1 MHMRDRQ
8 PPSPFRGGPISF
20 KTYKRGP
27 SANPSTKREM
37 LSVKIVMFFWK
48 ITARFGIAA
57 DTTLLPKA
65 MHSVA
70 IAAVAVMVLWVVQV
84 RCISKVSS
92 TVDARIVGR
101 AKAHSGDNFGTH
113 HFLVRLQF
121 CGFLGSP
128 SAQRTI
134 YGESCV
140 PAPSNSQAELS
151 RSAFSFAM
159 SCESAVDN
167 RCSSLSIVSSW

>member
-1 MHMRDRQ
+1 MVM
-8 PPSPFRGGPISF
+8 SFR
-20 KTYKRGP
+20 
-27 SANPSTKREM
+27 
-37 LSVKIVMFFWK
+37 KIAAK
-48 ITARFGIAA
+48 FGIAA

-70 IAAVAVMVLWVVQV
+70 IAAMAVMVLRMVQV
-84 RCISKVSS
+84 RCISRVFS
-92 TVDARIVGR
+92 TVDAGIVGR
-101 AKAHSGDNFGTH
+101 AKADSGDNIGTH

-128 SAQRTI
+128 SAQRTM
-134 YGESCV
+134 YGESSV

-167 RCSSLSIVSSW
+167 RCSSLSIVLNWRTTPS